1 MWHDT
6 FLLSFRYLRLKKYYV
21 MNYIRITLISF
32 IFALISSVAL
42 SEDFKILSFK
52 GAVETSVDQKLWN
65 MVEEGELVK
74 TGSWI
79 RTGPKA
85 SAIILLPNRTQTKIS
100 RNAEFQLNYQAKEQ
114 QTQVNLKLGKIWSKT
129 NKKPAKITV
138 KAPNAVASIRGTE
151 WVIEVLEDSSSSLAV
166 LEGEIKLAG
175 NDGITKDIENGQI
188 ASVNSSGVISV
199 NKLLNPADYL
209 QFIFKYEVEPFA
221 YAPENVGDKL
231 EKISRLAVVDP
242 SEKTT
247 ACELNEMVTP
257 ERFLE
262 SIENR
267 DPSCLVKINPN
278 ILPDGK
284 WNIWAKLIKADA
296 NFALGDV
303 ETGRQILNEIPASSG
318 KLYVEG
324 KFNFSNGDYD
334 LATKILLQGVEEAQ
348 SKASFYSLLA
358 EIEQAKGNSLS
369 ALDYFKRANKHDPYW
384 QKPLIKIS
392 QIEIANGNYDY
403 ALAVLKLAEKLGG
416 NTNSLAAGKAQ
427 YFSYRYQLEEARE
440 EAAMVLQSDPN
451 QIDML
456 VALGIVELKAG
467 KHQEAID
474 FFVQALAIE
483 PNYAKAYVFM
493 AIAHLHASEVSQ
505 AITQLQRAIKLDDQD
520 PLPHIV
526 ASQIYSAQL
535 ESGKAIYHAKQAIE
549 RTTKETTWGQLAND
563 QQGGAN
569 VGRRFLEVGLPNH
582 ARESAEETKNQ
593 TWAGSY
599 LFRAA
604 TAPSALERNSQYI
617 RGFTLDSQTFGSRR
631 DSPDVIARPGDYG
644 YRELKIGLGEEN
656 SDIALKLGTNGRKL
670 NGSQEFSY
678 LTDIGIFQTQRDAY
692 FASDDTDKSTF
703 GLGFFGLGWRDGF
716 DTNRFLTA
724 NIVPFETDGSFPIED
739 TTSRV
744 DFGVSFRKDKSIFLN
759 SLAAENG
766 NAEVSINV
774 AGNCT
779 GVDKMKT
786 LAGEF
791 GVGEVGVKLKNAE
804 LSWAAEGAYRQA
816 ESDYTVTDPTSS
828 TACSDL
834 STAYS
839 ERIENIKNDEYD
851 WVVSLSL
858 KGKKANYT
866 REFRARGLLYDRDFK
881 QTLSLDSVAQTGVT
895 SNVSEVKFR
904 PSLGI
909 SNKNQKFSY
918 SLAVIQDYHPLKQ
931 ASLHIDDIAGVATR
945 YEFMNSGGHI
955 NQASAHFRYQISEK
969 TRLYANVDEFEIKNN
984 PVYIIFREQWNADLL
999 ENFTLNKFN
1008 NPNANRIYTPSNS
1021 FAAARFKTS
1030 TVKAESLLSDT
1041 LSMYSGIEFLD
1052 GKVIDHP
1059 GYDEEGVFGRVTD
1072 IPETLAH
1079 IGLTKR
1085 YDNFLIGAM
1094 AYHMAGI
1101 VSTAYGTPYDKTGQK
1116 VNYTRA
1122 LGNGEF
1128 AADLTHSYT
1137 HDRNDPREYKI
1148 TLTYR
1153 SYF

>member
-1 MWHDT
+1 
-6 FLLSFRYLRLKKYYV
+6 
-21 MNYIRITLISF
+21 MNYIRITLVSL
-32 IFALISSVAL
+32 IFAFISSVAL
-42 SEDFKILSFK
+42 AEDFKILSSK
-52 GAVETSVDQKLWN
+52 GVVETSVDQKLWN
-65 MVEEGELVK
+65 IVEEGQLVK

-100 RNAEFQLNYQAKEQ
+100 RNAEFQLNYQAKKE

-175 NDGITKDIENGQI
+175 NEGVTKEIKNGQI
-188 ASVNSSGVISV
+188 ANVTSSGVISV
-199 NKLLNPADYL
+199 NKLLNPAEYL

-231 EKISRLAVVDP
+231 EKTSRLSVVDP
-242 SEKTT
+242 SERTT

-267 DPSCLVKINPN
+267 NPSCLVKIDPN

-303 ETGRQILNEIPASSG
+303 KTGLKILNEIPASSG
-318 KLYVEG
+318 KLYLEG
-324 KFNFSNGDYD
+324 KFNFSNGNYN
-334 LATKILLQGVEEAQ
+334 LATKMLLQGVEGVQ
-348 SKASFYSLLA
+348 SKASFYSLLG
-358 EIEQAKGNSLS
+358 EIEQAKGDASS
-369 ALDYFKRANKHDPYW
+369 ALDYYKRANKHDPYW

-392 QIEIANGNYDY
+392 QIEIANGNYDF
-403 ALAVLKLAEKLGG
+403 ALGVLKLAEKLGG
-416 NTNSLAAGKAQ
+416 KTNSLAAGKAQ
-427 YFSYRYQLEEARE
+427 YFSYRYQLEEARK
-440 EAAMVLQSDPN
+440 EAEIVLQSDPN

-456 VALGIVELKAG
+456 VALGIVELKDG

-474 FFVQALAIE
+474 FFVRALAIE
-483 PNYAKAYVFM
+483 PNYAKSYVFM
-493 AIAHLHASEVSQ
+493 AIAHLHANEVSQ
-505 AITQLQRAIKLDDQD
+505 AITQLERAIKLDDKD

-535 ESGKAIYHAKQAIE
+535 ESGKAIYHARQAIE
-549 RTTKETTWGQLAND
+549 RTTNETSWGQLAND

-582 ARESAEETKNQ
+582 ARESAQKTKDQ
-593 TWAGSY
+593 KWAGSY

-631 DSPDVIARPGDYG
+631 DSPDVVARPGDYG
-644 YRELKIGLGEEN
+644 YREIKVGLGEEN
-656 SDIALKLGTNGRKL
+656 SDIALKFGTNGRKVDG
-670 NGSQEFSY
+670 NQEFSY
-678 LTDIGIFQTQRDAY
+678 LTDIGVFQTQRDAY
-692 FASDDTDKSTF
+692 YESDDTDTSTF

-716 DTNRFLTA
+716 DTNRFVTA
-724 NIVPFETDGSFPIED
+724 NIVPFETDGTFPIED

-766 NAEVSINV
+766 DAEISINV
-774 AGNCT
+774 SGGCT

-786 LAGEF
+786 VAGEF
-791 GVGEVGVKLKNAE
+791 GVGEVGVKLDNTE

-851 WVVSLSL
+851 WVVSFSL
-858 KGKKANYT
+858 KDTKSNYI
-866 REFRARGLLYDRDFK
+866 REFRLRGLLYDRDFK
-881 QTLSLDSVAQTGVT
+881 QSLSLDSVAQTGVT
-895 SNVSEVKFR
+895 SNVSQVKVR
-904 PSLGI
+904 PALGI
-909 SNKNQKFSY
+909 SSENEKLGY
-918 SLAVIQDYHPLKQ
+918 SFAVIQDYHPLKQ

-955 NQASAHFRYQISEK
+955 NQASAHFRYQMSEQ
-969 TRLYANVDEFEIKNN
+969 TRLYVNFDEFEIENN

-1008 NPNANRIYTPSNS
+1008 NPNANRIYSPSNS

-1030 TVKAESLLSDT
+1030 SVKAESLFSDS

-1079 IGLTKR
+1079 IGITKR
-1085 YDNFLIGAM
+1085 YDDFLIAAM
-1094 AYHMAGI
+1094 AYHMTGI
-1101 VSTAYGTPYDKTGQK
+1101 VSTAYGTTYDKSGQK

-1122 LGNGEF
+1122 IGNGEF
-1128 AADLTHSYT
+1128 AADFTHSYT
-1137 HDRNDPREYKI
+1137 YENADPNEYKI